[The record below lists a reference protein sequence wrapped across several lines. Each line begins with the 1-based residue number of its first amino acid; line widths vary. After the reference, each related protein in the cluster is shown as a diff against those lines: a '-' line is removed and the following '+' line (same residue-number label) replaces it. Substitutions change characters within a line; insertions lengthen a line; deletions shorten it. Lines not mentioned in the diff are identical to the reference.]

1 MDKKQLLE
9 EYMQSVK
16 SLNKMTDSLRKVG
29 IVFNDDLIATIYKPT
44 DYAAK
49 AIEELINP
57 NGFDWI
63 EWFIW
68 ENNFGESG
76 LDAGFDGKTKPI
88 KNVDDLWEL
97 MNNE

>member
-1 MDKKQLLE
+1 MDKKKLLKD
-9 EYMQSVK
+9 YIQSVK
-16 SLNKMTDSLRKVG
+16 ELNGLIDNLRKVG
-29 IVFNDDLIATIYKPT
+29 IEPNDDLIAAIYAPT
-44 DYAAK
+44 DFAAK

-63 EWFIW
+63 DWFIW
-68 ENNFGESG
+68 ENSFGESG
-76 LDAGFDGKTKPI
+76 LDARFDGKTKPI

>member
-1 MDKKQLLE
+1 MDKRKLLE
-9 EYMQSVK
+9 DYLQSVK
-16 SLNKMTDSLRKVG
+16 SLNEMTDNLRKVG
-29 IVFNDDLIATIYKPT
+29 VSLSEDLIAAIYAPT
-44 DYAAK
+44 NYAAK

-68 ENNFGESG
+68 DNNFGESG
-76 LDAGFDGKTKPI
+76 LEAGLDGDVKPI

-97 MNNE
+97 MHD